1 MKDWFTA
8 HKDGLRQVNER
19 LIQRRGYGLIGGE
32 LYQNVM
38 DTDATVCRFQITK
51 VPGMPRIL
59 INVEDNGPGF
69 ARLSD
74 AWTMFAPSEK
84 KDDPEKAGRFN
95 LGEKVVLSFAYEA
108 TIHTTSG
115 TVTFSD
121 RGRETHPR
129 RKRES
134 GTMFEAELACTAER
148 YEELIAYMR
157 RIIVR
162 PGLQLFVNNEEIEH
176 RDPIMTWTESLRTEI
191 GDDLRPTSRRTTVE
205 VFEPFEDEL
214 PMLYELGIPVVETG
228 DRWHVS
234 IGQKVPLNSDRDNV
248 TPAYLRSVRVSVVN
262 NMHEELTEEDTTSTW
277 VNEATEDDRCDDEA
291 VNTFRVKKYGEKSV
305 ASDPTNP
312 EADAAAMAAGYVIIP
327 SRGLSRGQRDNLY
340 RGENLTTSSKEFPT
354 AGKGA
359 YSDDPDAKPVK
370 VYSESEMTDGMKR
383 VRDYAEGVGRRL
395 LGREI
400 EVRMVYCKNFVGK
413 RWGAAYGG
421 GVLDFNVFVLG
432 KQWFEFIGERTDK
445 TLIHELGHEYES
457 NHLCDGYHDAL
468 CKLGAALAA
477 EMLRDPKWFKKFRGK
492 DTSE

>member
-8 HKDGLRQVNER
+8 HKDGLRQINER
-19 LIQRRGYGLIGGE
+19 LVLRRGYGLIGGE

-38 DTDATVCRFQITK
+38 DTDATLCRFQITK
-51 VPGMPRIL
+51 VPNKPRIL
-59 INVEDNGPGF
+59 LNVEDNGHGF
-69 ARLSD
+69 HTLSD

-84 KDDPEKAGRFN
+84 KGDPTKAGRFN

-108 TIHTTSG
+108 NIHTTSG

-134 GTMFEAELACTAER
+134 GTMFEAELACTSQQ
-148 YEELIAYMR
+148 YDELIEYLH

-162 PGLQLFVNNEEIEH
+162 PHLILEVNGEEVPH
-176 RDPIMTWTESLRTEI
+176 RDLIHGWQESLKTEI
-191 GDDLRPTSRRTTVE
+191 GDDLRPTTRITE
-205 VFEPFEDEL
+205 VQVYEPL
-214 PMLYELGIPVVETG
+214 HGVPPMLYELGIPVVETG
-228 DRWHVS
+228 DRWDVS

-248 TPAYLRSVRVSVVN
+248 TPAYLRAVRVSVMN
-262 NMHEELTEEDTTSTW
+262 HMHHRLTEEDTTATW
-277 VNEATEDDRCDDEA
+277 VNEATDDERCEDEA

-312 EADAAAMAAGYVIIP
+312 EADAAAMAAGYTVIP

-340 RGENLTTSSKEFPT
+340 RGDNLRTSSKEFPT

-359 YSDDPDAKPVK
+359 YSDDPNAKPVK
-370 VYSESEMTDGMKR
+370 VYGEDEMTDGMKR

-400 EVRMVYCKNFVGK
+400 EVRMVYCRNFVGK

-432 KQWFEFIGERTDK
+432 KQWFDHIGQRTDK
-445 TLIHELGHEYES
+445 TMIHELGHEFEA
-457 NHLCDGYHDAL
+457 NHLCDGYHEAL
-468 CKLGAALAA
+468 CELGAKLAA
-477 EMLRDPKWFKKFRGK
+477 EMLRSPQWFKKFRQ
-492 DTSE
+492 DTAE